1 LESKCDG
8 KVYKS
13 TIKANIPY
21 GGYACRDFCLESELF
36 LEASL
41 NDSYF
46 SLNVDFTTDN
56 ENSNDC
62 RNANCIAIAFG
73 PSEAIGCRSQPFL
86 KKELFPKKPRKKVEK
101 LAWFRDW
108 TDDAFDAYLNQSE
121 LALDTHITVIK
132 FSENGII

>member
-1 LESKCDG
+1 MGFYKCINGYVCIKNVSKFGRSKISQSVRFFEQHQTINKNFVNTGILQTRYLESKCDG

-13 TIKANIPY
+13 TTKANIPY
-21 GGYACRDFCLESELF
+21 GGYAFRDFCLESELF

-73 PSEAIGCRSQPFL
+73 PSEAIRCTSQPL
-86 KKELFPKKPRKKVEK
+86 
-101 LAWFRDW
+101 
-108 TDDAFDAYLNQSE
+108 
-121 LALDTHITVIK
+121 
-132 FSENGII
+132 